1 VIHSAL
7 IIFQKNA
14 IVGKVKTRLAAT
26 VGDERAFEIY
36 NWLTS
41 YTHQVAKGT
50 KVDKF
55 IFYSDF
61 IPDEAAHEH
70 PGYRFEIQSGAD
82 LGERMQHA
90 FSALFEDGYSNVV
103 IIGTD
108 CPDLKV
114 SDLTNAFFIL
124 GQNDLV
130 LGPARDGGYYLLGMR
145 RFFPAL
151 FREIP
156 WSTPRVLELTLDI
169 ADDLKLDYEFLK
181 IHSDV
186 DTFEDWQQF
195 TSRNQIKQL

>member
-1 VIHSAL
+1 MINSAL

-41 YTHQVAKGT
+41 YTHQVARGI

-61 IPDEAAHEH
+61 IPDQAADEH

-82 LGERMQHA
+82 LGERMENA
-90 FSALFEDGYSNVV
+90 FSVLFAGGYSNVV

-114 SDLTNAFFIL
+114 SDLTSAFLIL

-130 LGPARDGGYYLLGMR
+130 FGPARDGGYYLLGMR
-145 RFFPAL
+145 RFFPEL

-169 ADDLKLDYEFLK
+169 ADSSRMDYEFLK

-186 DTFEDWQQF
+186 DTFEDWQEF
-195 TSRNQIKQL
+195 TLRTQSKQL